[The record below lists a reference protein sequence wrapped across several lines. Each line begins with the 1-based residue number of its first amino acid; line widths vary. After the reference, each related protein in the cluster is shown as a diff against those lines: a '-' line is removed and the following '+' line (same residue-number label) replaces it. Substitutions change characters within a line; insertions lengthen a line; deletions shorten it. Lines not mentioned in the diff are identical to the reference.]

1 MPKISFTRLMVTSSF
16 FLCKITV
23 QLRKYFSNYN
33 QILNVHLLACFL
45 NMSKNPSRV
54 WGLSHS
60 QQRVP
65 NSPILPNPLFKNFFF
80 YPLLFLLPCLVGWM
94 GYLSTFDI
102 HVKPWDYS
110 TRRTFLCFLCN
121 KASSLLRSDTFFTST
136 LISHTKTH
144 IKDRG

>member
-1 MPKISFTRLMVTSSF
+1 MKNKVFSTKIKFLPKISFTRLMVTSSF

-65 NSPILPNPLFKNFFF
+65 NSPILPNPLFKKFSFTPCTF
-80 YPLLFLLPCLVGWM
+80 CCLVLLAEWV
-94 GYLSTFDI
+94 TFPHLI
-102 HVKPWDYS
+102 YM
-110 TRRTFLCFLCN
+110 
-121 KASSLLRSDTFFTST
+121 SSLGTIVPEGPSFVFYA
-136 LISHTKTH
+136 TKH
-144 IKDRG
+144 QVY